1 MEGGICMKKY
11 QVKKLENGKVSYIAD
26 IIEADG
32 EQEAVKKYIDKIKS
46 YWGFCVYSE
55 NDFIAT
61 MI

>member
-1 MEGGICMKKY
+1 MKKY

-55 NDFIAT
+55 NDFIAI